1 MLGAERINACMV
13 GNSLKKLVRQAVEC
27 SKLARIKNM
36 TIQTV
41 YRRLLMEWYGGGGY

>member
-27 SKLARIKNM
+27 SKLAIGSMNKEYDY
-36 TIQTV
+36 TSCI
-41 YRRLLMEWYGGGGY
+41 